1 MKPERAGINPEK
13 ADWRLKRAVLETDR
27 ADWRPERAEV
37 CKGRVAA

>member
-13 ADWRLKRAVLETDR
+13 ADWGLKRAVLETDR